1 MKCSVTLNYHLHGK
15 KGEIKVNEKK
25 GKMYRKEREKDERTY
40 MQVDGERGE
49 NTGARGEKGE
59 KLQKR

>member
-15 KGEIKVNEKK
+15 KGEIKVMRKRENVPK
-25 GKMYRKEREKDERTY
+25 GERERC